1 MALSE
6 ESKQLMAMLAKSEK
20 DRRRANLAGDL
31 YQASMIAAGQSPL
44 QAQMQSEQLRQQEEG
59 LDEETRFERTQALMK
74 PLGDISE
81 KRMAE
86 YGKLLKDAGDAQSE
100 ALKKYLETLKGVASA
115 RSGPAAAK
123 IRGEI
128 KLVEAELKQMDD
140 TIKREETAT
149 RETNNI
155 AKNIIKAAAGET
167 KEGGAQQ
174 DEQFGEVVAQ
184 KLDDILIRDQIA
196 QQNNQPRILSPGQR
210 RHLINSLRPAIGDR
224 STANVSGMSEGNSRE
239 SLYQRSTAKDAGQDK
254 EKIKERRQLLIQQ
267 APQRFS
273 RYGVGGSGT
282 IKKAE
287 AALAAASD
295 NYQSAIVKFRTEVPP
310 EALFGST
317 VYEKVALPQL
327 KAIQEA
333 PSKALPSVHLGRKLM
348 EREDVREMTGGDPT
362 KLPDL
367 LKSFQKSQMKARR
380 LPAFGKRE
388 KLQLPADPTAVKGSE
403 SVYDAKRQVDLET
416 LEVPDGGSTQ
426 SSITAN

>member
-44 QAQMQSEQLRQQEEG
+44 QAQMQSGQLRQQEEG
-59 LDEETRFERTQALMK
+59 MDDETRWERSQALME

-81 KRMAE
+81 KKIAE
-86 YGKLLKDAGDAQSE
+86 YGKLLKDAGAAQSD

-155 AKNIIKAAAGET
+155 AKNIIKAASGET
-167 KEGGAQQ
+167 REGGAQQ
-174 DEQFGEVVAQ
+174 DEQFGEVVTAKVYQVISADDKARREGRPPVLAQ
-184 KLDDILIRDQIA
+184 
-196 QQNNQPRILSPGQR
+196 GQR
-210 RHLINSLRPAIGDR
+210 KHLINSLRPSMGR
-224 STANVSGMSEGNSRE
+224 SLTPERKEYFNEKI
-239 SLYQRSTAKDAGQDK
+239 QTDASGQDK

-282 IKKAE
+282 IRKAE
-287 AALAAASD
+287 QALAAASD
-295 NYQSAIVKFRTEVPP
+295 NYQSAIVKFRNEVPP

-333 PSKALPSVHLGRKLM
+333 PSKALPSIHLGRKLM

-380 LPAFGKRE
+380 LPAFGKKE
-388 KLQLPADPTAVKGSE
+388 KLQLPAPPE
-403 SVYDAKRQVDLET
+403 SVYGSERQVALEET
-416 LEVPDGGSTQ
+416 EVPDGGSTQ
-426 SSITAN
+426 SSITA

>member
-59 LDEETRFERTQALMK
+59 LDEETRFKRTQALMK

-115 RSGPAAAK
+115 RSGPAAAR

-128 KLVEAELKQMDD
+128 KLVEEELKQMDD

-149 RETNNI
+149 RETNTI
-155 AKNIIKAAAGET
+155 ARNIIKAAAGET

-174 DEQFGEVVAQ
+174 DEQFGEVVTAKVYQVISADDKARREGRPPVLAQ
-184 KLDDILIRDQIA
+184 
-196 QQNNQPRILSPGQR
+196 GQR
-210 RHLINSLRPAIGDR
+210 KHLINSLRPSMGR
-224 STANVSGMSEGNSRE
+224 SLTPERE
-239 SLYQRSTAKDAGQDK
+239 EYFNEKIQTDASGQDK

-295 NYQSAIVKFRTEVPP
+295 NYQSAIVKFRNEVPP

-388 KLQLPADPTAVKGSE
+388 KLQLPAPPE
-403 SVYDAKRQVDLET
+403 SVYGSERQVALEET
-416 LEVPDGGSTQ
+416 EVPDGGSAQ
-426 SSITAN
+426 SSITA